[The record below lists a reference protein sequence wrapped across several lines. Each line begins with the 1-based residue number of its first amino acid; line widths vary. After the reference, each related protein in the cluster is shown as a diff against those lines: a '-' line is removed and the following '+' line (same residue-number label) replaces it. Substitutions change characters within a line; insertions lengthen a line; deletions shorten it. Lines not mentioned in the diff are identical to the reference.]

1 MVDGVLLAIG
11 GRGVGEKKTSAIY
24 AFSHTDQKWHWVGDM
39 PFECSYADTLQLP
52 GKKLFLI
59 DGADTLQLPGGKV
72 LLVDGV
78 SQRVLRITVEGKI
91 WSNKVV
97 LNY

>member
-1 MVDGVLLAIG
+1 M
-11 GRGVGEKKTSAIY
+11 KTSAIY

-52 GKKLFLI
+52 GGKL
-59 DGADTLQLPGGKV
+59 

-78 SQRVLRITVEGKI
+78 SQRVLRITVQGKK
-91 WSNKVV
+91 WSNEAVLITTSICRSGYTQSKKVHT
-97 LNY
+97 LCS